1 MGKHEDCWTWRHE
14 RNGLFTVHSAYRMF
28 IETKK
33 NRENC
38 FESHGNCSY
47 LQKKSE

>member
-1 MGKHEDCWTWRHE
+1 MM
-14 RNGLFTVHSAYRMF
+14 L

-47 LQKKSE
+47 LQKKRMNGNISGARRYHQKSKFFFVGGT